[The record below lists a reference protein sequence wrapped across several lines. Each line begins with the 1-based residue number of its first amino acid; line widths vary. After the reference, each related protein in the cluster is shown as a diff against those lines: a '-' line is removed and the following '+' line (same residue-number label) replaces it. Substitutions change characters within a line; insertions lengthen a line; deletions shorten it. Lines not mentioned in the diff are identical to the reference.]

1 MRSRIFSMILSVLI
15 FISSIQIIGFTK
27 GETHLTES
35 DAVSVS
41 KIETIVCNFQ
51 DIAYGS
57 NKNQTFDLNLPVDD
71 RDEIGLVVF
80 LHGGGWAG
88 GNKGSVTRSLRNF
101 DSNEDY
107 ATASINYR
115 LAGEENAD
123 VYDIIDDITAALELI
138 KNMSGGYGMNITK
151 LIVCGHS
158 AGGHL
163 ALLYAYKHKDI
174 SPIPIVGV
182 YASSSVPDLT
192 VDAFYTSNHIGD
204 EAYMCSLMSKVCGI
218 NITPE
223 NRARYKGLLDKLSP
237 VNYVDKD
244 TVPTILMHGL
254 KDTIA
259 PYSGPA
265 LLNDVL
271 TENRVNHEL
280 ITVEDVGHGVNKRTD
295 EKTYAEQLLAA
306 CIKEWFDLKPTKVAI

>member
-1 MRSRIFSMILSVLI
+1 MRSRMFSLILSVLI

-27 GETHLTES
+27 SEAHLTEG
-35 DAVSVS
+35 DTAIETKV
-41 KIETIVCNFQ
+41 ETIVCNFK

-88 GNKGSVTRSLRNF
+88 GNKTSVKRSLHNF

-123 VYDIIDDITAALELI
+123 IYDIIDDITAALELI
-138 KNMSGGYGMNITK
+138 KNMAGGYGMNITK
-151 LIVCGHS
+151 LVICGHS

-163 ALLYAYKHKDI
+163 SLLYAYKYKDI

-182 YASSSVPDLT
+182 YASASVPDLS
-192 VDAFYTSNHIGD
+192 VDAFYTKNTIGD
-204 EAYMCSLMSKVCGI
+204 EAYMCSLVSKVCGI

-237 VNYVDKD
+237 VNYVDHD

-254 KDTIA
+254 KDSIA
-259 PYSGPA
+259 PFSGA
-265 LLNDVL
+265 AMLDDVL

-280 ITVEDVGHGVNKRTD
+280 ISVESVGHGVNKRTD
-295 EKTYAEQLLAA
+295 EKTYAENLLAA
-306 CIKEWFDLKPTKVAI
+306 CIKEWFDLKPTKVTI

>member
-27 GETHLTES
+27 GEAHLTEG
-35 DAVSVS
+35 DVATVS
-41 KIETIVCNFQ
+41 KVETIVCNFK

-57 NKNQTFDLNLPVDD
+57 NKNQNFDLNLPVDD

-88 GNKGSVTRSLRNF
+88 GNKTSVKSSLNNF
-101 DSNEDY
+101 DANEDY

-115 LAGEENAD
+115 LAGEESAD
-123 VYDIIDDITAALELI
+123 IYDIVDDITAALELI
-138 KNMSGGYGMNITK
+138 KNMAGGYGMNITK
-151 LIVCGHS
+151 LVVCGHS

-182 YASSSVPDLT
+182 YASASVPDLST
-192 VDAFYTSNHIGD
+192 DAFYTKNKIGD
-204 EAYMCSLMSKVCGI
+204 EAYMCSLISKVCGV

-223 NRARYKGLLDKLSP
+223 NRARYKGILDKLSP
-237 VNYVDKD
+237 VNYVDQD
-244 TVPTILMHGL
+244 TVPTILMHGTED
-254 KDTIA
+254 KIA
-259 PYSGPA
+259 PYSGA
-265 LLNDVL
+265 ARLNDVL
-271 TENRVNHEL
+271 TENSVNHEL
-280 ITVEDVGHGVNKRTD
+280 ITVKGLGHGVNKRTD
-295 EKTYAEQLLAA
+295 EKTYAEELLAA
-306 CIKEWFDLKPTKVAI
+306 CIKEWFDLKPIKVTI